1 MTDNDI
7 PHDEIAKRPSA
18 GEGGMTVIRVPQVE
32 NRAPP
37 QQPLVRRNWESDRST
52 GPREDPP
59 VTAVS
64 GRASGETDSSG

>member
-32 NRAPP
+32 NRGPP
-37 QQPLVRRNWESDRST
+37 QRPLVRRNWENDPEYPAEGRPSAVLLSDR
-52 GPREDPP
+52 
-59 VTAVS
+59 AL
-64 GRASGETDSSG
+64 AAK